1 MPQTQQLRLALLL
14 FVGSGLC
21 LSGLDG
27 VGKLV
32 LSESG
37 LLLLVWSR
45 YVGHLLLSI
54 PIAYAFAG
62 PRFFVSARLGLQLVR
77 SLLMALTT
85 LLFFAAV
92 RWLPLAEAS
101 ALAFTAPIWV
111 ALLSWKV
118 LGESVAKSDKWVAAI
133 GFSGVLL
140 IVRPGTD
147 VFHPAAL
154 LVMAMAL
161 ANAVYQLLTRKLT
174 QDSAFTTF
182 FFSPLVGAVVSSVL
196 LAYQG
201 FPETIPVQS
210 AALLSAT
217 GILGGLGHL
226 LIILS
231 FYRAPPASLTPFVY
245 LQMIWA
251 IALGWLLFGQLPD
264 AIALTGMAVIVLA
277 GLWLILHRRRVTRT
291 AAAVKTAREGS

>member
-1 MPQTQQLRLALLL
+1 MSKTPQLRLALLL
-14 FVGSGLC
+14 FVASGLC

-32 LSESG
+32 LSETG

-54 PIAYAFAG
+54 PIAYAYAG
-62 PRFFVSARLGLQLVR
+62 PRFFVSARPGLQLVR
-77 SLLMALTT
+77 SLLLALTT
-85 LLFFAAV
+85 LLFFAGV
-92 RWLPLAEAS
+92 QWLPLAEAS

-111 ALLSWKV
+111 ALLSWRV
-118 LGESVAKSDKWVAAI
+118 LGESVATSDKWIAAI

-161 ANAVYQLLTRKLT
+161 VNAVYQLLTRKLT

-182 FFSPLVGAVVSSVL
+182 FFSPLVGVVVSSVL
-196 LAYQG
+196 LLVYG
-201 FPETIPVQS
+201 FPESLSIKNMV
-210 AALLSAT
+210 LLAST

-226 LIILS
+226 LITLS

-251 IALGWLLFGQLPD
+251 IVLGWLLFDQLPD
-264 AIALTGMAVIVLA
+264 AIALTGMAVIVSA
-277 GLWLILHRRRVTRT
+277 GLWLILHRRRAMRASPGVSG
-291 AAAVKTAREGS
+291 VNE

>member
-1 MPQTQQLRLALLL
+1 MSHSPQPRLALVL

-32 LSESG
+32 LTESG

-45 YVGHLLLSI
+45 YVGHLVLSL
-54 PIAYAFAG
+54 PIAYAYAG
-62 PRFFVSARLGLQLVR
+62 PRFCQTARPGLQMIR
-77 SLLMALTT
+77 STLMALTT
-85 LLFFAAV
+85 LLFFAGV
-92 RWLPLAEAS
+92 QWLPLAEAS

-111 ALLSWKV
+111 ALFSWKV
-118 LGESVAKSDKWVAAI
+118 LGEPVAKSDKWIAAI
-133 GFSGVLL
+133 GFSGMLL

-154 LVMAMAL
+154 LLIAMAL
-161 ANAVYQLLTRKLT
+161 VNAAYQLLTRKLT
-174 QDSAFTTF
+174 VDSAFTTF
-182 FFSPLVGAVVSSVL
+182 FYTPLVGAVVSSVL
-196 LAYQG
+196 LVFYG
-201 FPETIPVQS
+201 LPETLSTTAMI
-210 AALLSAT
+210 LLGMT
-217 GILGGLGHL
+217 GVLGGLGHL

-251 IALGWLLFGQLPD
+251 IVLGWLLFEQLPD
-264 AIALTGMAVIVLA
+264 AIALTGMAVIVSA
-277 GLWLILHRRRVTRT
+277 GLWLILHRRRAMR
-291 AAAVKTAREGS
+291 AMPGISGEP

>member
-1 MPQTQQLRLALLL
+1 M
-14 FVGSGLC
+14 
-21 LSGLDG
+21 
-27 VGKLV
+27 

-54 PIAYAFAG
+54 PIAYAFSG
-62 PRFFVSARLGLQLVR
+62 PRFFVSTRLGLQLVR

-118 LGESVAKSDKWVAAI
+118 LGESVAKSDKWIAAI

-182 FFSPLVGAVVSSVL
+182 FFSPLVGAVVSSAL
-196 LAYQG
+196 LVYQG
-201 FPETIPVQS
+201 FPDTLPVQT
-210 AALLSAT
+210 AVLLSAT

-251 IALGWLLFGQLPD
+251 IALGWLLFNQLPD
-264 AIALTGMAVIVLA
+264 AVALTGMAVIVSA

-291 AAAVKTAREGS
+291 AAAVETAREGR

>member
-1 MPQTQQLRLALLL
+1 VSQTQQLRLALLL

-62 PRFFVSARLGLQLVR
+62 PRFFVSARPGLQLVR

-92 RWLPLAEAS
+92 QWLPLAEAS

-118 LGESVAKSDKWVAAI
+118 LGESVAKSDKWIAAI

-147 VFHPAAL
+147 VFHPAAI

-174 QDSAFTTF
+174 QDSAFTTL
-182 FFSPLVGAVVSSVL
+182 FFSPLVGAVVSSAL

-210 AALLSAT
+210 AVLLSAT

-264 AIALTGMAVIVLA
+264 AIALIGMAVIVSA
-277 GLWLILHRRRVTRT
+277 GLWLILHRRRALRIEPQLSG
-291 AAAVKTAREGS
+291 KP